1 MRNEGE
7 EKEKVEEQEEKEK
20 VEEKEEKEEEQSF
33 KFALSQ
39 RAVGVFS
46 EHC

>member
-7 EKEKVEEQEEKEK
+7 EKEKKEEQEEKEK
-20 VEEKEEKEEEQSF
+20 VEEKEEEHSF

-46 EHC
+46 DHC